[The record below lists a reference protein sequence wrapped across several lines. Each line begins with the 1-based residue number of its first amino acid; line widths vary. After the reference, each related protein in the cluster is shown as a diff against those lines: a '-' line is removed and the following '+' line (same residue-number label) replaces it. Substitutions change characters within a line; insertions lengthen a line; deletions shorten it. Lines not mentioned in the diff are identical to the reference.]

1 MTATAFEHLSAAFG
15 FERSELFPKILG
27 HLMSEGEAETMS
39 ALPGTPRALAEA
51 LSRPLEPLSAE
62 LHDLYLRGLVFIGE
76 HTDDGPRY
84 ELIDAGRFMDSVLFD
99 PRANELGLGYFD
111 LWKAF
116 AHEELWPA
124 TGNEPWNFRVLP
136 IGEAVQPDKR
146 IMPHEEAAAI
156 VAGARRIAVQECPCR
171 KRDRN
176 CDNPLETCL
185 SLNELAD
192 YVLYRKAGREIDAG
206 EALSILKECAE
217 LGLVHQTVNTDQ
229 VDVVCNCCDCCCGI
243 LTPLLTYGM
252 DKVTAKSRFRASVDA
267 GLCSDCLWC
276 VERCVFGA
284 LEEADGLLRAM
295 PEKCFGCGMCVPA
308 CPMEAITLVVVR
320 EPDHI
325 PTGTPGF
332 NMSRVPAGG

>member
-1 MTATAFEHLSAAFG
+1 
-15 FERSELFPKILG
+15 
-27 HLMSEGEAETMS
+27 
-39 ALPGTPRALAEA
+39 
-51 LSRPLEPLSAE
+51 
-62 LHDLYLRGLVFIGE
+62 
-76 HTDDGPRY
+76 
-84 ELIDAGRFMDSVLFD
+84 MDSVLFD
-99 PRANELGLGYFD
+99 PRANELGPGYFD

-116 AHEELWPA
+116 AHQELWPA
-124 TGNEPWNFRVLP
+124 TGNEAWNFRVLP
-136 IGEAVQPDKR
+136 IGEAVAPDKR
-146 IMPHEEAAAI
+146 VMPHEEAAAI

-185 SLNELAD
+185 SLDELAD
-192 YVLYRKAGREIDAG
+192 YVIYREAGREIDAS
-206 EALSILKECAE
+206 EALSILRNCAE

-252 DKVTAKSRFRASVDA
+252 DKVTAKSRFRASVDPA
-267 GLCSDCLWC
+267 LCDNHLAC

-284 LEEADGLLRAM
+284 LVDVDGKLQAF

-308 CPMEAITLVVVR
+308 CPTEAIMLVEVR
-320 EPDHI
+320 EPEHI

-332 NMSRVPAGG
+332 DLSRVPTEA

>member
-1 MTATAFEHLSAAFG
+1 MTATAFVDLSAAFG
-15 FERSELFPKILG
+15 FEDSERFPRILA
-27 HLMSEGEAETMS
+27 HLMSEEEARTMS
-39 ALPGTPRALAEA
+39 ALPGTPQALAEA
-51 LSRPLEPLSAE
+51 LSRPVEPLSAE
-62 LHDLYLRGLVFIGE
+62 LHDLYRRGLVFIRE
-76 HTDDGPRY
+76 HTQEGPLY

-99 PRANELGLGYFD
+99 PRANELGAGYFD

-116 AHEELWPA
+116 AHQELWPA
-124 TGNEPWNFRVLP
+124 TGNEAWNFRVLP

-146 IMPHEEAAAI
+146 IMPHEEAAGI

-185 SLNELAD
+185 SFNELAD
-192 YVLYRKAGREIDAG
+192 YVLYREAGREIAAD
-206 EALSILKECAE
+206 EALSILKHCEE

-243 LTPLLTYGM
+243 LAPLLTYGM
-252 DKVTAKSRFRASVDA
+252 DKVTAKSRFQASVDPV
-267 GLCSDCLWC
+267 LCENHLAC

-284 LEEADGLLRAM
+284 LLEVDGKLQAL

-308 CPMEAITLVVVR
+308 CPVGAITLVEVR
-320 EPDHI
+320 EPEHI

-332 NMSRVPAGG
+332 DLSRVPVGG